1 MPAAGEDVRDPRF
14 PMLRRV
20 ILLGGSPQAG
30 TVDWGALAGPAAK
43 VTADDLAARARAVD
57 PAATAFIMYTS
68 GTTGFPKGVVR
79 THALIANVEERADL
93 MAITADDTI
102 LNYLPLFHAFGLSE
116 GAWMSLVTG
125 ARQIVTARLRSRR
138 EPRPGR
144 ARAREHHPRLRGA
157 HEGPRRGAG
166 GAAARS

>member
-1 MPAAGEDVRDPRF
+1 
-14 PMLRRV
+14 
-20 ILLGGSPQAG
+20 
-30 TVDWGALAGPAAK
+30 
-43 VTADDLAARARAVD
+43 
-57 PAATAFIMYTS
+57 MYTS

-79 THALIANVEERADL
+79 THELIGNVEERSNL

-125 ARQIVTARLRSRR
+125 ARQIVTRGFDPEESLDLIEQERVT
-138 EPRPGR
+138 
-144 ARAREHHPRLRGA
+144 HHPRLRGA